1 MRSGESSPALVLRV
15 FVALAAAACQGQTP
29 SGSVVGRV
37 TDPSGAI
44 IPGVTVVVTSVETNI
59 AQKGSTSET
68 GEFTIPYLPPGR
80 YTLEAALEGFRTY
93 RRPEFTL
100 AVEQVLRVD
109 IPLEIGSTSETV
121 TVTEE
126 LPALNTENG
135 ARGEVATGKELTDI
149 PLEGRNFADL
159 AYLTGGVIPKGDG
172 GDGSFAVNGGRADNF
187 GFYVDGVNNTQRRNT
202 GAVISPPI
210 EGIQE
215 FKVIT
220 SGFNAEY
227 GRYAG
232 GMMNVVTKSGANRF
246 HGSLYEFLRNDAFDA
261 TSYFDL
267 TKSKL
272 RRNQFG
278 ATLSGRVILPKLYDG
293 RDRTF
298 FMFTWE
304 SLRLTDGKTQRGVVP
319 EPEMLRGDFSKA
331 ADALGRPLALRD
343 VLNNNAVFP
352 GNRIPANRLDPVSL
366 KMAAYFPAPNIPGSL
381 NNFVAQGNATTSNN
395 NFGVKGDHRIGARDR
410 LTLSVF
416 WRPNAVWDPVANS
429 RSPLPVFGSRNNTL
443 DVLSYVGYV
452 RPIGATWF
460 IDLKASFSRKT
471 NNQRWPYSEERDW
484 AGEIGFPGGT
494 QNPVARGLPQFE
506 ATGYIIL
513 GPAYDLPKVWSFNN
527 YQYTGAAT
535 KIAGAH
541 TVKFGGDFLRMQYFS
556 RNYGDMRGR
565 LTFNGRFTRETLAD
579 MLLGWPSSSRRQ
591 LDAAGPYHLVSNYSG
606 YVQDDWKAAPSLT
619 LNLGV
624 RYELMKQPREK
635 FGAWAMFLPEY
646 GKVIISSRGNLSQE
660 EFDRRLAIVGRT
672 NIAMAQEVGLPPTIT
687 KNDYTNFGPRIGFA
701 WRMFGNTRTV
711 LRGGYGIFYGS
722 SSMYRMDEYADTY
735 PFSINETFSVS
746 GTNPALVT
754 ASNPFPSGRLNAPSG
769 VTSSTGQ
776 QTSAPQSQYL
786 QSWNLTFEREVGKGS
801 VIEVA
806 YAGSKGTHLP
816 RRYDLNQPGRE
827 FENRTLRPYPA
838 FTAIQIITDGSNSI
852 YNSGAITLRKR
863 FSRQFTVRASYTFA
877 KSIDESSNTGGTIQ
891 YNFANAQDSRNLK
904 GERGRSDFDI
914 GHTFAGLMSWEM
926 KFSRHVLLRN
936 WQLSATSTIYTGPPF
951 TPRLGTFDFT
961 NGGASRPDRIGE
973 GTLDNPTVDQWY
985 DRTMFPAVP
994 LGSYR
999 FGTSGRNILDG
1010 PGTVNINT
1018 GLSRRFRIGEGMA
1031 LQFRLETLNAPN
1043 HPNFN
1048 LPETRVDIITG
1059 GTITRA
1065 KNNRT
1070 INLGLRL
1077 EF

>member
-1 MRSGESSPALVLRV
+1 MKPGVSLRGVVVLAFLGTAL
-15 FVALAAAACQGQTP
+15 GQTP
-29 SGSVVGRV
+29 SGTVVGRV
-37 TDPSGAI
+37 TDPSGAVV
-44 IPGVTVVVTSVETNI
+44 PGVAVQITHIDTNVG
-59 AQKGSTSET
+59 QKSFSNEA
-68 GEFTIPYLPPGR
+68 GEFTLPYLQPGR
-80 YTLEAALEGFRTY
+80 YRIEAASDGFRTY
-93 RRPEFTL
+93 RREEFTL
-100 AVEQVLRVD
+100 AVEQVLRID
-109 IPLEIGSTSETV
+109 IPLEVGATTETV

-126 LPALNTENG
+126 LPALNTESG
-135 ARGEVATGKELTDI
+135 SRGEVATSKEITDL
-149 PLEGRNFADL
+149 PLDGRNFADL

-202 GAVISPPI
+202 GAVINPPI

-232 GMMNVVTKSGANRF
+232 GMMNVVTKSGSNRF
-246 HGSLYEFLRNDAFDA
+246 HGSLYEFMRNDAFDA

-278 ATLSGRVILPKLYDG
+278 ATLSGRVVLPKLYDG

-304 SLRLTDGKTQRGVVP
+304 SLRVTDGKTQRGVVP
-319 EPEMLRGDFSKA
+319 EPEMMRGDFSKA
-331 ADALGRPLALRD
+331 TDAAGRPLALRD
-343 VLNNNAVFP
+343 VLANNAAFP
-352 GNRIPANRLDPVSL
+352 GNQIPVSRLDPVSL
-366 KMAAYFPAPNIPGSL
+366 AMAAYFPAPNIPGSV
-381 NNFVAQGNATTSNN
+381 NNFIAQGNATTSNN
-395 NFGVKGDHRIGARDR
+395 NFGIKGDHRIGSRDR
-410 LTLSVF
+410 LTMSVF

-429 RSPLPVFGSRNNTL
+429 RSPLPVFGARNNTL

-452 RPIGATWF
+452 RPIGQTWF
-460 IDLKASFSRKT
+460 LDLKASFSRKT
-471 NNQRWPYSEERDW
+471 NNQRWPYSAERDW
-484 AGEIGFPGGT
+484 AGEIGFPGST
-494 QNPVARGLPQFE
+494 QNPVARGLPQFQ

-535 KIAGAH
+535 KIHGTH
-541 TVKFGGDFLRMQYFS
+541 TIKFGGDFLRMQYFS
-556 RNYGDMRGR
+556 RNYGDTRGR
-565 LTFNGRFTRETLAD
+565 LTFNGRFTRHTLAD
-579 MLLGWPSSSRRQ
+579 MMLGWPSSSRRQ
-591 LDAAGPYHLVSNYSG
+591 LDAAGPYHLVSNYSA
-606 YVQDDWKAAPSLT
+606 YAQDDWKITPSLT

-635 FGAWAMFLPEY
+635 FGAWAMFMPEL
-646 GKVIISSRGNLSQE
+646 GKVVISGRGNLSQE
-660 EFDRRLAIVGRT
+660 EFDKRISIVGSQ
-672 NIAMAQEVGLPPTIT
+672 NIAMASDVGLPPAIT
-687 KNDYTNFGPRIGFA
+687 KTDYTNFGPRLGFA

-722 SSMYRMDEYADTY
+722 SSLYRMDEYADTY

-746 GTNPALVT
+746 GSNPTLVT
-754 ASNPFPSGRLNAPSG
+754 ASNPFPSNRMNAPGG

-776 QTSAPQSQYL
+776 QTVSPQSQYL
-786 QSWNLTFEREVGKGS
+786 QSWSLTLEREFARNT

-806 YAGSKGTHLP
+806 YAGSKGTHLQ
-816 RRYDLNQPGRE
+816 RRYDINQPGRE
-827 FENRTLRPYPA
+827 VENRTLRPYPA
-838 FTAIQIITDGSNSI
+838 FNSIQIISDGSNSI
-852 YNSGAITLRKR
+852 YNSGAVTLRRR
-863 FSRQFTVRASYTFA
+863 FNRQLTIRASYTFA

-891 YNFANAQDSRNLK
+891 YNFSSAQDSRNLK

-914 GHTFAGLMSWEM
+914 GHAFAGLVTWEM

-936 WQLSATSTIYTGPPF
+936 WQISATSTIYTGPPY
-951 TPRLGTFDFT
+951 TPRLGTFDYT
-961 NGGASRPDRIGE
+961 NGGASRPDRIGK
-973 GTLDNPTVDQWY
+973 GTVARPTVDEWF
-985 DRTMFPAVP
+985 DRAAFPEVP
-994 LGSYR
+994 LGAYR
-999 FGTSGRNILDG
+999 FGSSGRNILDG
-1010 PGTVNINT
+1010 PGTININT
-1018 GLSRRFRIGEGMA
+1018 GLSRRFRLRESRA
-1031 LQFRLETLNAPN
+1031 VQFRFETLNMPN

-1048 LPETRVDIITG
+1048 LPENRVDIISG

-1065 KNNRT
+1065 KDNRT
-1070 INLGLRL
+1070 INLGLRF